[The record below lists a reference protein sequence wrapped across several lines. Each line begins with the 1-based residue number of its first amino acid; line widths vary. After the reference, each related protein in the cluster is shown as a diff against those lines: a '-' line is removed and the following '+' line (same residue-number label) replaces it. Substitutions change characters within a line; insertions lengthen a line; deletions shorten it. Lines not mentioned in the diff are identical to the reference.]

1 MPAQPGRRRVSS
13 EGFASYFREEA
24 HLSPEEKTTRPVKLN
39 QEELSEEI
47 VNDSLGEVTPA
58 DSTGLD
64 SKDEARKREHP
75 A

>member
-1 MPAQPGRRRVSS
+1 MT
-13 EGFASYFREEA
+13 
-24 HLSPEEKTTRPVKLN
+24 HEEKTTRPVKLN
-39 QEELSEEI
+39 QEEVREEI